1 MKLLYLTDT
10 HIRGDNPHHRRDDF
24 PATVRAKLLEVAG
37 LVRAL
42 EVDAVLH
49 GGDFFDQPSPELSVV
64 GDFIRIFIEM
74 GVPIYVVQG
83 NHDIFACNPDTLEHT
98 MLGLLHR
105 VGTLHVLRRGERVY
119 LESRGVRVQL
129 TGTPF
134 HFNMDRVD
142 PLADYCV
149 TKEDCDYAVHLAHGM
164 LLDKPFFPGTP
175 HTLVS
180 TVAPHTAADYT
191 LGSHAHFGYPDV
203 EWDGRWF
210 INPGSL
216 VRLSVQPGDIQRT
229 PQVLLLDFTG
239 SRPVHTKIPLK
250 SARPG
255 HEVLDA
261 GLAAA
266 AAGRDGPGTVFGRF
280 DRPECC
286 TYLEPSEVLRETAR
300 AGGFAPEVVAAAAR
314 CLARAEESRERG
326 AYLTHLV
333 LENFQS
339 HLHTEFELAP
349 GLNVILGESGQGKSA
364 IVRALRW
371 LLCREPA
378 RDEYVRAGAPGCRV
392 TAVCGDGR
400 RLVREHRLAAAPDG
414 APGSAVPA
422 GARFLPAGEEGLQ
435 CGGLLALDRETAIC
449 LSVAQEREGP
459 FLLGLPGV
467 LRARALERM
476 SGAALFE
483 AARENT
489 AAGGGGADPEAVRAL
504 LALAAVRARD
514 EALARAEEVVG
525 RALSFVFDVPME
537 FKIALREERQPA
549 EADFL
554 VSSGRPADPTRC
566 RGYPERVPP
575 GTLGGGPTAAYLNV
589 HGGGVGDVVSLAL
602 RVAFLEVARPAV
614 PGPLVLD
621 EPAQQVSHRFL
632 SRVAR
637 LLKGFT
643 DSFGR
648 QVIVTTHNQPLSGT
662 ADAVFVLR
670 IESGASAVH
679 DRGSSI
685 RASSWRGRP
694 PG

>member
-1 MKLLYLTDT
+1 MRFLYLTDT
-10 HIRGDNPHHRRDDF
+10 HIRGDNPPHRRDDF

-42 EVDAVLH
+42 EADALLH

-64 GDFIRIFIEM
+64 GDFIRIFTGM

-98 MLGLLHR
+98 MLGFLDA

-142 PLADYCV
+142 QLSDYCV
-149 TKEDCDYAVHLAHGM
+149 TKSDCDYAVHLVHGM

-175 HTLVS
+175 HTLVR
-180 TVAPHTAADYT
+180 TIAPHTEADYT

-203 EWDGRWF
+203 EWEGRWF

-216 VRLSVQPGDIQRT
+216 VRLSVQPGDVRRT
-229 PQVLLLDFTG
+229 PQVLLLDFSG
-239 SRPVHTKIPLK
+239 PRPVHTKIPLQT
-250 SARPG
+250 ARPG

-266 AAGRDGPGTVFGRF
+266 AAGREGAEAAFGRF
-280 DRPECC
+280 ERPESC
-286 TYLEPSEVLRETAR
+286 TYLEPAEVLQDVAR
-300 AGGFAPEVVAAAAR
+300 AGAFAPGAAAEAAR
-314 CLARAEESRERG
+314 CLAQAGAGRRERG
-326 AYLTHLV
+326 AHLTHLV

-339 HLHTEFELAP
+339 HVYTELELAP
-349 GLNVILGESGQGKSA
+349 GLNVVLGETGQGKSA

-371 LLCREPA
+371 LLCRELA
-378 RDEYVRAGAPGCRV
+378 QDGYVRAGARFCRV
-392 TAVCGDGR
+392 TAVCSDGR
-400 RLVREHRLAAAPDG
+400 RLVREHRVGTGPDRGTCVSGSGGDGAAPLGGPFADG
-414 APGSAVPA
+414 DDPPWC
-422 GARFLPAGEEGLQ
+422 GA
-435 CGGLLALDRETAIC
+435 LLALDQENTIC
-449 LSVAQEREGP
+449 LNVAQEREGP
-459 FLLGLPGV
+459 FLLGLPGG

-476 SGAALFE
+476 SGSALFE
-483 AARENT
+483 AARRNV
-489 AAGGGGADPEAVRAL
+489 AAGGGDVDPKAVLAL
-504 LALAAVRARD
+504 LDLAAGHARD
-514 EALARAEEVVG
+514 EALARAEEMVV
-525 RALSFVFDVPME
+525 RALGFVFDVPME
-537 FKIALREERQPA
+537 FKITVRDEQEPA
-549 EADFL
+549 AD
-554 VSSGRPADPTRC
+554 
-566 RGYPERVPP
+566 
-575 GTLGGGPTAAYLNV
+575 LNV
-589 HGGGVGDVVSLAL
+589 HGGGVADVVSLAL
-602 RVAFLEVARPAV
+602 RVAFLEVARPMV

-637 LLKGFT
+637 LLKGFS

-648 QVIVTTHNQPLSGT
+648 QLIVTTHNQPLSGT

-670 IESGASAVH
+670 MEAGTSTVH

-685 RASSWRGRP
+685 RASSWRARP
-694 PG
+694 PR

>member
-1 MKLLYLTDT
+1 MRLLYLTDT
-10 HIRGDNPHHRRDDF
+10 HIRGDNPPHRRDDF

-42 EVDAVLH
+42 EADALLH

-64 GDFIRIFIEM
+64 GDFIRIFTGM

-98 MLGLLHR
+98 MLGLLDS
-105 VGTLHVLRRGERVY
+105 VGMLHVLRRGERVY

-142 PLADYCV
+142 QQGDYCV
-149 TKEDCDYAVHLAHGM
+149 TKSDCDYAVHLVHGM

-175 HTLVS
+175 HTLVR
-180 TVAPHTAADYT
+180 TIAPHTEADYT

-203 EWDGRWF
+203 EWEGRWF

-216 VRLSVQPGDIQRT
+216 VRLSVQPGDVGRT
-229 PQVLLLDFTG
+229 PQVLLLDFSG
-239 SRPVHTKIPLK
+239 PRPVHTKIPLQT
-250 SARPG
+250 ARPG

-266 AAGRDGPGTVFGRF
+266 AAGREGAEAAFGRF
-280 DRPECC
+280 ERPESR
-286 TYLEPSEVLRETAR
+286 TYLEPAEVLQDVAR
-300 AGGFAPEVVAAAAR
+300 AGAFAPAAAAEAAR
-314 CLARAEESRERG
+314 CLAQAGAVAREWG
-326 AYLTHLV
+326 AHLTHLV

-339 HLHTEFELAP
+339 HVYTEFELVP
-349 GLNVILGESGQGKSA
+349 GLNVVLGETGQGKSA
-364 IVRALRW
+364 IVRALCW
-371 LLCREPA
+371 LLCGGPA
-378 RDEYVRAGAPGCRV
+378 QDGYVRAGARFCRV

-400 RLVREHRLAAAPDG
+400 RLVREHRLGTGPDQGNRGGHPSG
-414 APGSAVPA
+414 APK
-422 GARFLPAGEEGLQ
+422 GARVSGSVGRVGS
-435 CGGLLALDRETAIC
+435 GGDGTAPLGGPFSDGDDPPWCSVLLTLDQENTIC
-449 LSVAQEREGP
+449 LNVAQEREGP

-467 LRARALERM
+467 LLARALERM

-483 AARENT
+483 AARRNVAASGGGVDPKAVLALLDL
-489 AAGGGGADPEAVRAL
+489 AAG
-504 LALAAVRARD
+504 RARD
-514 EALARAEEVVG
+514 EALARAEEVVA
-525 RALSFVFDVPME
+525 RALGFVFDVPME
-537 FKIALREERQPA
+537 FKITLRDERGPA
-549 EADFL
+549 
-554 VSSGRPADPTRC
+554 
-566 RGYPERVPP
+566 
-575 GTLGGGPTAAYLNV
+575 AANLNV

-621 EPAQQVSHRFL
+621 EPVQQVSHRFL

-637 LLKGFT
+637 LLKGFS

-648 QVIVTTHNQPLSGT
+648 QLIVTTHNQPLSGT

-670 IESGASAVH
+670 MEAGTSTVH

-685 RASSWRGRP
+685 RASSWRARP
-694 PG
+694 PE